1 MLLYKSRVVNNNNRG
16 VIMDIQKDIKS
27 LKEELI
33 ALRRDFHKHPELG
46 FEEYRSS
53 EIIANYLRECG
64 LEVKTR
70 IAKTGVVGLLR
81 GSESGPTILLRAD
94 MDALPVKEEN
104 DVEYKSVYEGKS
116 HACGHDGHMAMLLVA
131 AKILSKYKKE
141 IKGNIK
147 FLFQP
152 NEEDAGAKFMIEEG
166 VLENPSV
173 DAAHA
178 IHLWTPIKS
187 GDVGISPGPVMAA
200 HDNFKIIINGK
211 GGHTSAPQV
220 SIDPI
225 IAAAGIIQSA
235 QSIQSREINVLKPTS
250 LMFGKITAGT
260 APNIIPEQAM
270 LEGSIR
276 YLYAGEDSSEEKPRI
291 RLKTMAEN
299 VCNVYRATCNVEFFP
314 SSLAVINDPTLT
326 EIIKNET
333 QQVLNVYGGS
343 VVPYVCMAGED
354 FSEFGV
360 RVPSVLSF
368 VGAGNEEKETNY
380 PHHHPKF
387 NIDEDVL
394 TIGVEMHIRSVLR
407 FLSN

>member
-1 MLLYKSRVVNNNNRG
+1 MDML
-16 VIMDIQKDIKS
+16 KDIES

-33 ALRRDFHKHPELG
+33 GLRRDFHRHPELG
-46 FEEYRSS
+46 FEEFRTSVV
-53 EIIANYLRECG
+53 IANYLRECG
-64 LEVKTR
+64 LEVTTG
-70 IAKTGVVGLLR
+70 IAKTGVVGLLQGGEPGR
-81 GSESGPTILLRAD
+81 TILLRAD
-94 MDALPVKEEN
+94 MDALPVLEEN

-116 HACGHDGHMAMLLVA
+116 HACAHDGHMAMLLVT
-131 AKILSKYKKE
+131 AKILSKYKDQ
-141 IKGNIK
+141 IKGNVK

-166 VLENPSV
+166 VLENPKV
-173 DAAHA
+173 DAASA

-200 HDNFKIIINGK
+200 HDNFKITITGK

-225 IAAAGIIQSA
+225 IAAAGVIQTA

-250 LMFGKITAGT
+250 LMFGKVTSGT
-260 APNIIPEQAM
+260 APNIIPEQAQ

-276 YLYAGEDSSEEKPRI
+276 YLYAGEDDSEEKPRV
-291 RLKTMAEN
+291 RLKTMVEN
-299 VCNVYRATCNVEFFP
+299 VCQVYRTTGNVEFFP
-314 SSLAVINDPTLT
+314 SSLTVINDPSLT
-326 EIIKNET
+326 ELIKSET
-333 QQVLNVYGGS
+333 QQVLNKYNGS

-368 VGAGNEEKETNY
+368 VGAGNGEKGTNY

-394 TIGVEMHIRSVLR
+394 TIGVEMHVRTVMR
-407 FLSN
+407 FLND